1 MKPTLKQL
9 EYFLAIVKYGSIRR
23 ASVELNISQPTLTA
37 QIAKLEQTLKLN
49 LFERVRS
56 GTILSSSG
64 QHLLPYIQTLNEDM
78 TNLIDAVEIAASGS
92 KGIYRLGVSP
102 TLGPYLLAY
111 LLPLIHEQYHLLKFY
126 VREDVPDKLK
136 DGLLNGFYDLLL
148 TPLPL
153 EHEGI
158 HIELLIREE
167 LLLVMADDHPLAQNK
182 IITSGDLA
190 GAKVVNLEENHVYS
204 RQIEQLCEKF
214 GSTLLRD
221 YHGNSLD
228 ALRAMISTGVGI
240 AFLPSLYVHSEIKR
254 GSNLFVT
261 RIKGEP
267 MHRMHAIAWRDSSP
281 ARLFFKEFSE
291 VFKKLIYSKLG
302 DVVEVIL

>member
-1 MKPTLKQL
+1 MKPTLRQL

-23 ASVELNISQPTLTA
+23 AAEELNISQPTLTA
-37 QIAKLEQTLKLN
+37 QIAKLEKMLKLN
-49 LFERVRS
+49 LFERIRS
-56 GTILSSSG
+56 GTMLSPSG
-64 QHLLPYIQTLNEDM
+64 QHLLPYVQTLIEDM
-78 TNLIDAVEIAASGS
+78 NNLVDAVEIAASGS
-92 KGIYRLGVSP
+92 KGIYRLCVTP

-111 LLPLIHEQYHLLKFY
+111 LLPQIHEQYQLLKFF
-126 VREDVPDKLK
+126 VREDVPDKLR
-136 DGLLNGFYDLLL
+136 DGLLSGFYDLLL
-148 TPLPL
+148 TSLPL
-153 EHEGI
+153 DHAGI
-158 HIELLIREE
+158 HIEPLIREE
-167 LLLVMADDHPLAQNK
+167 LLLVMANDNPLAQKK
-182 IITSGDLA
+182 IITPDHLA
-190 GAKVVNLEENHVYS
+190 GEKVVNLEENHIYS
-204 RQIEQLCEKF
+204 KQIEQLCEKF

-267 MHRMHAIAWRDSSP
+267 MHRMHAIAWRNSSP

>member
-9 EYFLAIVKYGSIRR
+9 EYFLAVFKNGSIRR
-23 ASVELNISQPTLTA
+23 AAEELDISQPTLTA
-37 QIAKLEQTLKLN
+37 QLAKLEQLFDLN
-49 LFERVRS
+49 LFERARN
-56 GTILSSSG
+56 GTILSPAG
-64 QHLLPYIQTLNEDM
+64 KHMLPYIQIMIEDM
-78 TNLIDAVEIAASGS
+78 NNLMDAVEIATSGS
-92 KGIYRLGVSP
+92 KANYRLGVSP

-126 VREDVPDKLK
+126 VREDVPAKLK
-136 DGLLNGFYDLLL
+136 DGLLDGFYDLLL

-158 HIELLIREE
+158 HIEPLIREE
-167 LLLVMADDHPLAQNK
+167 LLLVMADDHPMAEKN
-182 IITSGDLA
+182 IITADDLA
-190 GAKVVNLEENHVYS
+190 GQKVVNLEENHIYS
-204 RQIEQLCEKF
+204 KQIEQLCEKF

-254 GSNLFVT
+254 GSSLFVT
-261 RIKGEP
+261 RIEGESI
-267 MHRMHAIAWRDSSP
+267 HRMHAIAWRHSSP
-281 ARLFFKEFSE
+281 ARSFFREFAE
-291 VFKKLIYSKLG
+291 VFKKLIYRKLG